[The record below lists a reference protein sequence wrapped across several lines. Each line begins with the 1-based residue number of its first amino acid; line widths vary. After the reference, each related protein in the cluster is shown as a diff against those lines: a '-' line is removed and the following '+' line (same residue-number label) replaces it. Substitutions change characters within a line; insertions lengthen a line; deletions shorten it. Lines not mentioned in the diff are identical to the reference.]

1 MTAKLK
7 NRLQKM
13 HFQKQLSR
21 RNEIETTKDDKYYE
35 ELYSQKVNE
44 LLGLQTDENI
54 RSDTRG
60 SLRPQHI

>member
-1 MTAKLK
+1 
-7 NRLQKM
+7 M

-44 LLGLQTDENI
+44 LLGIKNENI
-54 RSDTRG
+54 RRTTRG
-60 SLRPQHI
+60 RLRPEYI

>member
-1 MTAKLK
+1 MTTKLK

-21 RNEIETTKDDKYYE
+21 RTEIENTKDDKYYE
-35 ELYSQKVNE
+35 ELYSRKVNE
-44 LLGLQTDENI
+44 LLGIKHENI
-54 RSDTRG
+54 HGTTRG

>member
-44 LLGLQTDENI
+44 LLGIKNENI
-54 RSDTRG
+54 QRTTRG
-60 SLRPQHI
+60 RLRPQHI

>member
-13 HFQKQLSR
+13 HLQKQLSR

-44 LLGLQTDENI
+44 LLGIKHENI
-54 RSDTRG
+54 RRTTRG
-60 SLRPQHI
+60 RLRPQHI